1 MTKQSEIQ
9 YYFDGIVIQI
19 GPQISHRIDPIAIG
33 RIRCNAT
40 LEKIM
45 LNIIE
50 HVIWLVL
57 IGINPFA
64 TNEPSYAYQKAFQ
77 LEPIFPDFNV

>member
-1 MTKQSEIQ
+1 
-9 YYFDGIVIQI
+9 
-19 GPQISHRIDPIAIG
+19 
-33 RIRCNAT
+33 
-40 LEKIM
+40 M

-64 TNEPSYAYQKAFQ
+64 TNDLSCAYQKAFQ